1 MRSIK
6 RAAYISLASALFF
19 LSSCGTAQ
27 KFPAQTDPD
36 ISQYAAEQDNGDI
49 IAFTEAEEY
58 PLSFDRINVTIK
70 NQDPG
75 ESFYFFT
82 IPVVEY
88 SDNGKWTRLNYSPD
102 SYNIPE
108 QRALCCVEGEPEL
121 QFSTVMTIWHDSLE
135 GSWKAGD
142 YRAVVFAGGE
152 TLYAPFGLKG

>member
-1 MRSIK
+1 MRTAK
-6 RAAYISLASALFF
+6 KGVPFLTAAALFC
-19 LSSCGTAQ
+19 LSSCGDAQ
-27 KFPAQTDPD
+27 NFPARTDPD
-36 ISQYAAEQDNGDI
+36 ISQYAAEQDNCDI
-49 IAFTEAEEY
+49 IAFTDMEEY
-58 PLSFDRINVTIK
+58 PMSFDKITVTIK
-70 NQDPG
+70 NQNTG

-108 QRALCCVEGEPEL
+108 QWALCCVEGKPEW
-121 QFSTVMTIWHDSLE
+121 QFSTVMTIRHDSLE

-152 TLYAPFGLKG
+152 TLYAPFVLKK